1 MALLTLP
8 ADGADLEKRIGE
20 IWGAVRLA
28 RPLLHHLTNR
38 VAAPLQALVA
48 SALGASPL
56 MSAWPVEVAALAESS
71 DAILFNLGTP
81 GDEAWAAMRI
91 LLDHGCFGKPLLLD
105 PVGVGASVAR
115 MDFARRVLDSGLV
128 SVCKGNA
135 SEIRALVRGGGDMR
149 GVDAGH
155 PVEGND
161 ARDLARRFGCVAAI
175 TGCEDV
181 VSDGVRTWRIG
192 GGSPLL
198 PRLPASGC
206 LAGTSVLACLAVR
219 NGGISVLAGLLAVKT
234 ASETAARSASGLGG
248 FQSSLVDAFCS
259 LGARDAEHG
268 ASLVRRI

>member
-1 MALLTLP
+1 
-8 ADGADLEKRIGE
+8 
-20 IWGAVRLA
+20 
-28 RPLLHHLTNR
+28 
-38 VAAPLQALVA
+38 
-48 SALGASPL
+48 
-56 MSAWPVEVAALAESS
+56 
-71 DAILFNLGTP
+71 
-81 GDEAWAAMRI
+81 
-91 LLDHGCFGKPLLLD
+91 
-105 PVGVGASVAR
+105 
-115 MDFARRVLDSGLV
+115 
-128 SVCKGNA
+128 
-135 SEIRALVRGGGDMR
+135 MR

-219 NGGISVLAGLLAVKT
+219 NGGIAVLAGLLAVKT

-248 FQSSLVDAFCS
+248 FQSALVDAFCS
-259 LGARDAEHG
+259 LGVRDAEYG
-268 ASLVRRI
+268 ASLARF

>member
-8 ADGADLEKRIGE
+8 ADGTDLGKQISD
-20 IWGAVRLA
+20 IWNAVRLG

-56 MSAWPVEVAALAESS
+56 MSAWPAEIAALAESS

-81 GDEAWAAMRI
+81 GDEEWTAMRI
-91 LLDHGCFGKPLLLD
+91 LLDHGCFGRPLLLD

-115 MDFARRVLDSGLV
+115 MDFARRILESGLV

-135 SEIRALVRGGGDMR
+135 SEIHALVCGGAEMR
-149 GVDAGH
+149 GVDAAH
-155 PVEGND
+155 PVEDDD
-161 ARDLARRFGCVAAI
+161 ARELALRFGCVAAI
-175 TGCEDV
+175 TGCEDI

-234 ASETAARSASGLGG
+234 ASETAARSVSGLGG
-248 FQSSLVDAFCS
+248 FQSALVDAFCTI
-259 LGARDAEHG
+259 GPHDAEYG

>member
-8 ADGADLEKRIGE
+8 DERKNLERRIAD
-20 IWGAVRLA
+20 IWSAVRLA
-28 RPLLHHLTNR
+28 RPLLHHLTNG

-48 SALGASPL
+48 SALGASPM
-56 MSAWPVEVAALAESS
+56 MSAWPAEVAALAESS

-81 GDEAWAAMRI
+81 GDERRTAMRI
-91 LLDHGCFGKPLLLD
+91 LLDQGCFGKPLLLD
-105 PVGVGASVAR
+105 PVGVGASADR
-115 MDFARRVLDSGLV
+115 IDFARRVLESGLV

-135 SEIRALVRGGGDMR
+135 SEIRALVRGSGDMR
-149 GVDAGH
+149 GVDAVH

-161 ARDLARRFGCVAAI
+161 ARDLALRFGCIAAI

-181 VSDGVRTWRIG
+181 VSDGVRIWRIG

-219 NGGISVLAGLLAVKT
+219 NEGISVLAGLLAVKT
-234 ASETAARSASGLGG
+234 ASESAARSASGLGG
-248 FQSSLVDAFCS
+248 FQSALVDAFCS
-259 LGARDAEHG
+259 LGARDAEYG
-268 ASLVRRI
+268 ASLVRPI